1 MKLLRII
8 ALTAVTLWLSAT
20 MGCAV
25 STNADIGAGVGRDAT
40 IVGTKGK
47 AETLQ
52 QLIDMYDST
61 GCIDCHE
68 EAHDDWAAS
77 PHARS
82 IYGTGRAAA
91 TMITAMKNGFM
102 SWKYSGVKTTKDIK
116 VEHWMGCMKCHL
128 PQLADATDAVAVE
141 LADTLTAWYT
151 NAKKALKDPKNK
163 KAVAIRD
170 KHQKTLTSLNINC
183 LVCHNRMA
191 ITHKWTDG
199 YPQHDTVYGYNDGEH
214 DDETFPKMKRSY
226 IMDESIF
233 CGQCHGMGPNL
244 ELENPTQCATA
255 YGSYMWAYKAEG
267 GMETC
272 QECHM
277 QKSGLGHK
285 ILAYGDETMQ
295 DMALDFH
302 VEGYVSQW
310 LDGSTLKPKA
320 VVKVKMVNRSG
331 HSIPDG

>member
-1 MKLLRII
+1 MKKLTWIGITTTALC
-8 ALTAVTLWLSAT
+8 LTASLAFAL
-20 MGCAV
+20 
-25 STNADIGAGVGRDAT
+25 GAGVGRDGT
-40 IVGTKGK
+40 IVGKKGK
-47 AETLQ
+47 AKSLQ

-68 EAHDDWAAS
+68 DAHNDWAAS

-102 SWKYSGVKTTKDIK
+102 SWEYSGVEKTKDIK

-128 PQLADATDAVAVE
+128 PQLADAEDKVAVE
-141 LADTLTAWYT
+141 LADTLLEWYD
-151 NAKKALKDPKNK
+151 AAVAAVKDPENK
-163 KAVAIRD
+163 KAIATRD
-170 KHQKTLTSLNINC
+170 KHEKTLTSLNINC

-199 YPQHDTVYGYNDGEH
+199 YPQQNVVYGLNDGAH
-214 DDETFPKMKRSY
+214 DDEKFPKMKRSL

-255 YGSYMWAYKAEG
+255 YGSYMWAYRADG
-267 GMETC
+267 GQESC

-277 QKSGLGHK
+277 HKSGLGHK
-285 ILAYGDETMQ
+285 ILSYSDPTMI
-295 DMALDFH
+295 DMALDFKVH
-302 VEGYVSQW
+302 AYASQW
-310 LDGSTLKPKA
+310 LDGSTLRPKA
-320 VVKVKMVNRSG
+320 VVNVEMVNRSG
-331 HSIPDG
+331 HGIPDG

>member
-1 MKLLRII
+1 MKQFKVIGFAALALL
-8 ALTAVTLWLSAT
+8 LSAS
-20 MGCAV
+20 MAF
-25 STNADIGAGVGRDAT
+25 AIGAGVGRDGT

-47 AETLQ
+47 AKTVQ

-68 EAHDDWAAS
+68 DIHDDWAAS
-77 PHARS
+77 PHSRS

-102 SWKYSGVKTTKDIK
+102 AWEYSGVKTTKDIK
-116 VEHWMGCMKCHL
+116 VEHLMGCMKCHL
-128 PQLADATDAVAVE
+128 PQIADATDDVAVE
-141 LADTLTAWYT
+141 LADDLMTWYDS
-151 NAKKALKDPKNK
+151 AKKALKNPKDK
-163 KAVAIRD
+163 KAVATRD
-170 KHQKTLTSLNINC
+170 KLQKTLTSLNINC
-183 LVCHNRMA
+183 LICHNRMA

-199 YPQHDTVYGYNDGEH
+199 YPQHDTVYGLHTGEH
-214 DDETFPKMKRSY
+214 ESDDFPKMKRSL
-226 IMDESIF
+226 IMDESIL

-255 YGSYMWAYKAEG
+255 YGSYMWAYRAEG
-267 GMETC
+267 GHKTC

-277 QKSGLGHK
+277 EESGLGHK
-285 ILAYGDETMQ
+285 ILSYSDKTMQ
-295 DMALDFH
+295 KMAVDFD
-302 VEGYVSQW
+302 VDAYAVQW

-320 VVKVKMVNRSG
+320 VVKVKMVNRAG

>member
-1 MKLLRII
+1 MKTIRII
-8 ALTAVTLWLSAT
+8 SLTAIALWLS
-20 MGCAV
+20 V
-25 STNADIGAGVGRDAT
+25 SMAFAIGAGVGRDGT
-40 IVGTKGK
+40 IVAKKGK
-47 AETLQ
+47 ADSLKE
-52 QLIDMYDST
+52 LIEMYDST

-68 EAHDDWAAS
+68 EAHEDWAAS

-102 SWKYSGVKTTKDIK
+102 AWEYSGVKTINDIK

-128 PQLADATDAVAVE
+128 PQLADAKDKVAVE
-141 LADTLTAWYT
+141 LAETLIEWYD
-151 NAKKALKDPKNK
+151 NAKKALKDPGNK
-163 KAVAIRD
+163 KAVKIRD
-170 KHQKTLTSLNINC
+170 KHKKTLTSLNINC

-199 YPQHDTVYGYNDGEH
+199 YPQHDTVYGYNNGEH
-214 DDETFPKMKRSY
+214 DDDTFDKMKVSH

-295 DMALDFH
+295 EMALDFH

-320 VVKVKMVNRSG
+320 VIKVKMVNRSG